1 MFSKT
6 RRNSC
11 TRASKNKNIRFYEAD
26 NLCKNVKTRFND
38 VVQQRP
44 VRVGL
49 TPSTGFAPLQSHS
62 SIFLVCFKKI
72 IILKKF
78 NQSLVVIFQRTIR
91 KMIKQL
97 WCVCLQSD
105 NYSACD
111 CQIRDNRSSVLLT
124 RLYLPYIS
132 QKRSWN
138 IDLSK
143 LVSILDSALWSE
155 SDPIQRLS
163 VGQI

>member
-49 TPSTGFAPLQSHS
+49 NAIHWLRATSKPLFHISSLFQKNNNPKEIQS
-62 SIFLVCFKKI
+62 
-72 IILKKF
+72 
-78 NQSLVVIFQRTIR
+78 
-91 KMIKQL
+91 
-97 WCVCLQSD
+97 
-105 NYSACD
+105 
-111 CQIRDNRSSVLLT
+111 
-124 RLYLPYIS
+124 IS
-132 QKRSWN
+132 GRN
-138 IDLSK
+138 LSK
-143 LVSILDSALWSE
+143 DNQE
-155 SDPIQRLS
+155 ND
-163 VGQI
+163 